1 MANQARKPKGSPNGT
16 GGQFDHTP
24 NQTEG
29 TLPAL
34 TDPDDMPVGGE
45 TMDKAET
52 IALNLYDRQRDWD
65 DLPVGGCYRIDDL
78 GNYVTEADW
87 DNVWAGHELEK
98 QAWML
103 SGNGQYSRDQ
113 VTAMTPAEIKASYE
127 SEDFHPD
134 IVYYTEKDEGD
145 YDMLTPMGDKREE
158 ALRQTSEYLEDISKE
173 SMDFEPG
180 EQVHATATGFVSEQ
194 EWNEAFAGSQDY
206 EKAAYELSQRHP
218 GLRMAD
224 LTPQQVFTMHDS
236 EKAYEQYVYASNG
249 AHSAEADPE
258 RHPSMRRAAALY
270 RQNER
275 NAKYAGRDL
284 NNVIG
289 MRESEYA
296 GNDGTLTANVRES
309 TLRVLDAPD
318 PTADMDS
325 MSTIALGLNHDP
337 ENTVRMLTGQ
347 MSGNSD
353 ARDLKQSLREQLDSD
368 NTYDQDNAERLST
381 ILTCIENNA
390 DDTQGAAWLATAIGA
405 FASCRQGDTE
415 TARREAARIRSAGL
429 NGLGRPAALA
439 VTIADVI
446 HDHHNRQ

>member
-24 NQTEG
+24 NQPND

-34 TDPDDMPVGGE
+34 TDPEDMPVGGE

-87 DNVWAGHELEK
+87 DTVWAGHELEK

-103 SGNGQYSRDQ
+103 SDNGQYSRDQ
-113 VTAMTPAEIKASYE
+113 VTAMTPAEIKNTYE

-134 IVYYTEKDEGD
+134 IAYYTEKDEGD
-145 YDMLTPMGDKREE
+145 YDMLTPMGSKREE
-158 ALRQTSEYLEDISKE
+158 ALWETSEYLANISKE

-180 EQVHATATGFVSEQ
+180 EQVHATAAGFVSEQ
-194 EWNEAFAGSQDY
+194 EWNKAFAGSQDY

-218 GLRMAD
+218 GLRMAN
-224 LTPQQVFTMHDS
+224 LTPQQVFAMHDS

-249 AHSAEADPE
+249 AHSAEADLE
-258 RHPSMRRAAALY
+258 RHPFMRRAAALY

-275 NAKYAGRDL
+275 NAKYAGYGLDD
-284 NNVIG
+284 VIG

-296 GNDGTLTANVRES
+296 GNDSTLTANVQDA
-309 TLRVLDAPD
+309 TLRILNSPD

-325 MSTIALGLNHDP
+325 LSTIALGLNHDP
-337 ENTVRMLTGQ
+337 ENTVRMLAGQ
-347 MSGNSD
+347 MS
-353 ARDLKQSLREQLDSD
+353 ARGDTGGLKQSLQEQLDSD
-368 NTYDQDNAERLST
+368 NTYDQNNAKRLST

-390 DDTQGAAWLATAIGA
+390 DDRRGAGQLAAAMGA

-415 TARREAARIRSAGL
+415 TARREAARICSARIIS
-429 NGLGRPAALA
+429 LGRPAALA
-439 VTIADVI
+439 YTVADVI
-446 HDHHNRQ
+446 HDYLN